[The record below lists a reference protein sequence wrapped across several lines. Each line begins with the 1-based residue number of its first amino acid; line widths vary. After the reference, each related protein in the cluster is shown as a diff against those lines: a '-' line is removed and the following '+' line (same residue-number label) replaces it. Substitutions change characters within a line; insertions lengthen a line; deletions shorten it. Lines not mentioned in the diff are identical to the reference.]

1 MKVKRTR
8 KVYMEPQIHFYD
20 LQEESAILAASPQ
33 PAFDVSTVEP
43 VADDEDTELIPED

>member
-20 LQEESAILAASPQ
+20 LQEESAILAASPNIEL
-33 PAFDVSTVEP
+33 DVDIEPSREDEVDVE
-43 VADDEDTELIPED
+43 LQPED